1 MCIPIIKGKIR
12 MDNKNLANKDP
23 LKFLRVSREQRNR
36 MFNIERQNAFRSFKS
51 QAVVNVLKSIDTGT
65 DLSMLRI
72 LPSYYEPL
80 EGQVEDE
87 FAESEIHSSLDHSLS
102 SLKGELNS
110 YRAGKI
116 ARELL
121 GVNLDKSRLLKFAK
135 SDDYV
140 YGLSSKAVLKVA
152 FENRLALKK
161 LVIVEHHNLKVTQFP
176 YLQGLYYR
184 QESRFGA
191 DFDGLTA
198 DSDIFKDGFC
208 HHY

>member
-1 MCIPIIKGKIR
+1 

-51 QAVVNVLKSIDTGT
+51 QSVVNVLNGIDTGV

-80 EGQVEDE
+80 EGETEDE
-87 FAESEIHSSLDHSLS
+87 FAECEIHSPLDNSLF

-116 ARELL
+116 ARDLL
-121 GVNLDKSRLLKFAK
+121 GVNLDKTKLLGFAK
-135 SDDYV
+135 PSDYA
-140 YGLSSKAVLKVA
+140 YRLSSKAVFEVA
-152 FENRLALKK
+152 SENRLALKK
-161 LVIVEHHNLKVTQFP
+161 LVIVEHNNMKIIRFP

-184 QESRFGA
+184 QESRCGA

-198 DSDIFKDGFC
+198 DSDVFKDGFC

>member
-1 MCIPIIKGKIR
+1 
-12 MDNKNLANKDP
+12 MDNKNLENKDP
-23 LKFLRVSREQRNR
+23 LKYLRVSREKRNR

-51 QAVVNVLKSIDTGT
+51 QSVVNVLKSIDTGA

-80 EGQVEDE
+80 EGEIEDE
-87 FAESEIHSSLDHSLS
+87 FAESEIHSSLDNSLS
-102 SLKGELNS
+102 SLKDELNS

-116 ARELL
+116 ARDLL
-121 GVNLDKSRLLKFAK
+121 GVNLDKSKLLGFAK
-135 SDDYV
+135 SSDYA
-140 YGLSSKAVLKVA
+140 YRLSSKAVFEIA
-152 FENRLALKK
+152 FGNRLALKK
-161 LVIVEHHNLKVTQFP
+161 LVIVEHHNLKVTRFP

>member
-1 MCIPIIKGKIR
+1 

-23 LKFLRVSREQRNR
+23 LKFLKVSREQRNR

-51 QAVVNVLKSIDTGT
+51 QSVVNVLNGIDTGV

-80 EGQVEDE
+80 EGETEDE
-87 FAESEIHSSLDHSLS
+87 FAECEIHSPLDNSLF

-121 GVNLDKSRLLKFAK
+121 GVNLDKSKLLGFAK
-135 SDDYV
+135 PSDYV
-140 YGLSSKAVLKVA
+140 YQLSSKAVFEAA

-161 LVIVEHHNLKVTQFP
+161 LVIVEHHNLKIIRFP
-176 YLQGLYYR
+176 YLQGLYYG
-184 QESRFGA
+184 QESRCGA
-191 DFDGLTA
+191 DFDGLTV
-198 DSDIFKDGFC
+198 DSDVFKDGFC
-208 HHY
+208 HQY